1 VPNGDAVKDN
11 CDTCDSDAAN
21 DCVQG
26 CDGIWGS
33 GVGNDN
39 CGISI
44 LS

>member
-1 VPNGDAVKDN
+1 
-11 CDTCDSDAAN
+11 
-21 DCVQG
+21 VQG

-44 LS
+44 LSWL